1 MRGETGL
8 NFGTSRAE
16 GRGLRSPSFIGMSK
30 DCNFCQPP
38 SPSSKSFKS
47 PVLELKF
54 SLAYLSVAAL
64 APSHRVVEPGEA
76 FSSRGTAAAPNK
88 TQVFAGPI
96 LVPPLGQRE
105 GAQFFPIPRG
115 HSSDRRATL
124 FATLRSPLTSTSTI
138 TATIPSCLSPSSFPP
153 STPLPS
159 SSSSGVSLSSLNQ
172 LSFPSLSA
180 HGRGRSA
187 ARSLPRSRWR
197 GREGTRRPFCEML

>member
-1 MRGETGL
+1 MGATMGV
-8 NFGTSRAE
+8 
-16 GRGLRSPSFIGMSK
+16 IG
-30 DCNFCQPP
+30 C
-38 SPSSKSFKS
+38 
-47 PVLELKF
+47 
-54 SLAYLSVAAL
+54 
-64 APSHRVVEPGEA
+64 VVEQGELPHR
-76 FSSRGTAAAPNK
+76 SEETAAAPNK

-124 FATLRSPLTSTSTI
+124 FATLRSPLTSTST
-138 TATIPSCLSPSSFPP
+138 TAATIPSCLSPSSLPRP